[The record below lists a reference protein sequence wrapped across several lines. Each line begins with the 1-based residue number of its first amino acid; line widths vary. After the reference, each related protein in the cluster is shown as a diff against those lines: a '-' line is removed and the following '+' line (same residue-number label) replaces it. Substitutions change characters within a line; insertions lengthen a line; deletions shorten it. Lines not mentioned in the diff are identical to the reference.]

1 MPKASLASN
10 LLRTKEND
18 GLQAFFSPQNIAVI
32 GATEKPGSVGRTI
45 VRNLLGS
52 PFGGTISPVN
62 PSRRRVLG
70 IKAHPRV
77 GDVPDAIDLAIVATP
92 APTVPDLIGE
102 CVEAGVRAAI
112 IASSGYKETGA
123 GGAEL
128 ERRIMEQASR
138 GRIRIIGPN
147 SLGVMRPM
155 IGLNA
160 SATNVTM
167 ARPGKIA
174 FLSQSGALGAAMLD
188 WSLRAN
194 VGFSA
199 FVSVGSMLDVDW
211 GDLIDYLGNDLHTKS
226 IIIYMESIGDARSFL
241 SAAREV
247 ALSKPIIV
255 IKTGR
260 TEEASRAAASHT
272 GSLTGSDAVLNA
284 AFHRCGVLRVDRI
297 SELFSMAEIL
307 NTQPRLKGPRL
318 AILTNAGGPGVLA
331 TDALTAG
338 GGQLAPLAS
347 ESIEALNRILP
358 PPWSHRNPVDL
369 LGDAGPDRY
378 AQALEV
384 VAEDPNTDGLLVI
397 LTPQAMIDPTRTA
410 EALKAH
416 GTSAGKPVLASW
428 MGGDEVVAGAS
439 ILNRAGIPTF
449 TCPDT
454 ATRAFNNMWRYSH
467 NLRSPYETPALAGD
481 ENGVDHAG
489 VEDLIASVLA
499 AGRTLLNEAESK
511 RLLESYRIPVVPT
524 RVAATEEQAVALAEE
539 LGYPAVLKLDSR
551 TIVHKTHVGGVQLN
565 LTDAGAVR
573 HAYRAIE
580 ESVRRRVGAE
590 HFLGVTV
597 QPMITLEGSELII
610 GSSPDPQLGPVLL
623 FGAGGTLV
631 ELLMD
636 RALGLPPLNTT
647 LARRMME
654 TTRIFQVLKGARGC
668 PPVDLGA
675 LERLLVRFSRL
686 VIEQPRIRE
695 IDINP
700 LLATPERLIV
710 LDARVVLHPAEVD
723 GDQLPRPAICPYPTQ
738 YVAPWTA
745 KNGPTVTIRPIRPE
759 DEPLVVRFHEKLSE
773 DSVYLRFFQSLKL
786 SRRIA
791 HERLARTCFI
801 DYNREMALVAE
812 HEDPRT
818 GEREVIAMGR
828 LSRLY
833 GTDKA
838 EFSLEVRDTFQ
849 RCGLGTEILRRLIAI
864 GRDARLHCVCAV
876 ILPRN
881 RGMLRICDR
890 LGFHTHYRDSD
901 QLMHA
906 ELDLTDTPRPSS
918 LASIDARRAGPH
930 RHGGIDGLSKS
941 GVVSH
946 VR

>member
-1 MPKASLASN
+1 
-10 LLRTKEND
+10 
-18 GLQAFFSPQNIAVI
+18 
-32 GATEKPGSVGRTI
+32 
-45 VRNLLGS
+45 
-52 PFGGTISPVN
+52 
-62 PSRRRVLG
+62 
-70 IKAHPRV
+70 
-77 GDVPDAIDLAIVATP
+77 
-92 APTVPDLIGE
+92 
-102 CVEAGVRAAI
+102 
-112 IASSGYKETGA
+112 
-123 GGAEL
+123 
-128 ERRIMEQASR
+128 
-138 GRIRIIGPN
+138 
-147 SLGVMRPM
+147 
-155 IGLNA
+155 
-160 SATNVTM
+160 
-167 ARPGKIA
+167 
-174 FLSQSGALGAAMLD
+174 
-188 WSLRAN
+188 
-194 VGFSA
+194 
-199 FVSVGSMLDVDW
+199 
-211 GDLIDYLGNDLHTKS
+211 
-226 IIIYMESIGDARSFL
+226 
-241 SAAREV
+241 
-247 ALSKPIIV
+247 
-255 IKTGR
+255 
-260 TEEASRAAASHT
+260 
-272 GSLTGSDAVLNA
+272 
-284 AFHRCGVLRVDRI
+284 
-297 SELFSMAEIL
+297 
-307 NTQPRLKGPRL
+307 
-318 AILTNAGGPGVLA
+318 
-331 TDALTAG
+331 
-338 GGQLAPLAS
+338 
-347 ESIEALNRILP
+347 
-358 PPWSHRNPVDL
+358 
-369 LGDAGPDRY
+369 
-378 AQALEV
+378 
-384 VAEDPNTDGLLVI
+384 
-397 LTPQAMIDPTRTA
+397 
-410 EALKAH
+410 
-416 GTSAGKPVLASW
+416 
-428 MGGDEVVAGAS
+428 
-439 ILNRAGIPTF
+439 
-449 TCPDT
+449 
-454 ATRAFNNMWRYSH
+454 RAFNNMWRYSSS
-467 NLRSPYETPALAGD
+467 LRTLYETPALDGD
-481 ENGVDHAG
+481 ENGIDHAG

-499 AGRTLLNEAESK
+499 AGRTLLTEAESK
-511 RLLESYRIPVVPT
+511 RLLGLYRIPVVPT
-524 RVAATEEQAVALAEE
+524 RVATTEEQAVALAEE